1 LTPEAIEAALLQ
13 MQFII
18 YFLITMVMVF
28 LLAYASNHWGRKIIL
43 IDLSLVAIF
52 GK

>member
-13 MQFII
+13 TQFIV
-18 YFLITMVMVF
+18 YFLITIITVS